1 MFVITW
7 VRDKLKLCLLLPK
20 HPEWSLAVKE
30 SSVFGQKFRQHL
42 KGTFW
47 SSFVQDG
54 IKLLQQKTGRD
65 IHIDSLYYAVY
76 KHFSLLNT
84 VLKCIKSVFVSCV
97 LFLFHF
103 LFFFTFIAPCR
114 ITNTMHPWLYP
125 GKATA
130 TTRAALSSPS
140 SVCDVFTVFAF
151 CGAIGSFNSFL
162 ALPFLSMRLVCA
174 SRGTPVYHASHSH
187 PRARHSCPQ
196 TWWQST
202 VLSPGVLLLCND
214 QLL

>member
-1 MFVITW
+1 MYLGKNSGNIWRVHFDLHLSKTVLNYYSRRLVEIYILSILTVYIMLFTNTLVCW
-7 VRDKLKLCLLLPK
+7 IQYWNVLSQFLFHVCI
-20 HPEWSLAVKE
+20 
-30 SSVFGQKFRQHL
+30 VFI
-42 KGTFW
+42 
-47 SSFVQDG
+47 S
-54 IKLLQQKTGRD
+54 
-65 IHIDSLYYAVY
+65 
-76 KHFSLLNT
+76 FSLL
-84 VLKCIKSVFVSCV
+84 L
-97 LFLFHF
+97 
-103 LFFFTFIAPCR
+103 FFTFIAPCR

-130 TTRAALSSPS
+130 TARAALSSPS

-151 CGAIGSFNSFL
+151 CGAIGSFKSFL
-162 ALPFLSMRLVCA
+162 ALPFLSMRLVCT